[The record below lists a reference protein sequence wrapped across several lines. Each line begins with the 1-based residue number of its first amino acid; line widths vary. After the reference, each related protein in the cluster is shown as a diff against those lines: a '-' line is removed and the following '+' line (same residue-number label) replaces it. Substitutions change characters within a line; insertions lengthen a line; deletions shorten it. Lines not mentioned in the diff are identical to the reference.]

1 MLYMKDWEVCAPPG
15 FSLGF
20 EGDNGVTVLE
30 VSTDLTEEWDL
41 KVDGE
46 KDGGK
51 NIIQLTRNGTV
62 YSALLTASMLADD
75 GTYAMQV
82 RGTLGDYVRHSNLF
96 YATVFRSINA
106 SDSFPPPLPS
116 EFEQMEERLT
126 GINDNPPMPGENGY
140 WMIWNPDKKE
150 YEESDVPLPAG
161 GSGLPKITPEDEGK
175 FLGVLDGAAEWVLGG
190 SGGVADH
197 RLLANRDAADQHP
210 MEAIT
215 DLKKEIS
222 RIPPPTEAITN
233 SEIEEMLK

>member
-20 EGDNGVTVLE
+20 EGDNGATVLE
-30 VSTDLTEEWDL
+30 VSTDLTEDWDL
-41 KVDGE
+41 KVDVE
-46 KDGGK
+46 KDGEK
-51 NIIQLTRNGTV
+51 NIIQLTRTGMV

-106 SDSFPPPLPS
+106 VDFFPPPLPS
-116 EFEQMEERLT
+116 EFEQMEDRLT
-126 GINDNPPMPGENGY
+126 SINDNPPMPGENGY

-150 YEESDVPLPAG
+150 YEESDIPLPAE
-161 GSGLPKITPEDEGK
+161 S
-175 FLGVLDGAAEWVLGG
+175 
-190 SGGVADH
+190 SGGVSDH
-197 RLLANRDAADQHP
+197 RRLTNRDAEDQHP
-210 MEAIT
+210 IESIT
-215 DLKKEIS
+215 DLKKEII

>member
-20 EGDNGVTVLE
+20 EGDNGATVLE

-41 KVDGE
+41 KVDVE
-46 KDGGK
+46 KDGEK
-51 NIIQLTRNGTV
+51 NIIQLTRTGMV

-106 SDSFPPPLPS
+106 VDFFPPPLPS
-116 EFEQMEERLT
+116 EFEQMEDRLT
-126 GINDNPPMPGENGY
+126 SINDNPPMPGENGY

-150 YEESDVPLPAG
+150 YEESDIPLPAE
-161 GSGLPKITPEDEGK
+161 I
-175 FLGVLDGAAEWVLGG
+175 
-190 SGGVADH
+190 SGGVSDH
-197 RLLANRDAADQHP
+197 RRLTNRDAEDQHP
-210 MEAIT
+210 IESIT